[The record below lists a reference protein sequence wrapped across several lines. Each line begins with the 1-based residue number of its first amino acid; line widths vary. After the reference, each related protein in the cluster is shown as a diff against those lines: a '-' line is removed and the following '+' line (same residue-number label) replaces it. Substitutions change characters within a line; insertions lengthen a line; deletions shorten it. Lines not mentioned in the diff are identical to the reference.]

1 MVANKV
7 SIIIPP
13 ILLDNKNLLNGPN
26 FQIYPN
32 PFSQQFTLDMEGLP
46 GKKNI
51 KMYDC
56 KGQLVLDTETNENAL
71 TLAPEI
77 SEGVYFVTIMNG
89 NKMSG
94 GKVVKLK

>member
-1 MVANKV
+1 
-7 SIIIPP
+7 
-13 ILLDNKNLLNGPN
+13 LDNKNLLNGPN

-32 PFSQQFTLDMEGLP
+32 PFSQQFTLNMEGMK

-56 KGQLVLDTETNENAL
+56 KGQLVLDTETNENTL

-77 SEGVYFVTIMNG
+77 NEGVYFVTIMNG
-89 NKMSG
+89 DKMSVG
-94 GKVVKLK
+94 RVVKLE